1 MDETK
6 KPNDK
11 IPEKPSTFEG
21 QHMAPGK
28 TGDRVEGKD
37 PAKVPAEASQVPAKD
52 PAAEAALNK
61 EAEIAKSAPP
71 KPPTGAAP
79 VPHKPASMP
88 AEAGTTSDAT
98 GRVKPPAAQGEKPAA
113 VTGAGA
119 PGAEK
124 PAAAAK
130 PAAPAAPAKPAGPTP
145 QPWNSELP
153 QRFKQRYGSGIVEAS
168 TYMGQPYMVV
178 DASIARDVLLGMC
191 DAEQFDY
198 CVDVTCVHWPQREK
212 PFDVVWILYSFPHNQ
227 RVRIKT
233 MVADGESAPSVA
245 DIWAAANWL
254 EREAFDM
261 FGVKFEGHPDL
272 RRILMPEDWSGYP
285 LRKDY
290 GIIQQ
295 DQKWVKIHLGIESG
309 Q

>member
-6 KPNDK
+6 KPNEK

-21 QHMAPGK
+21 QNMAPGK
-28 TGDRVEGKD
+28 TGDQVEGKD
-37 PAKVPAEASQVPAKD
+37 PAKSPAEPSRVPATD
-52 PAAEAALNK
+52 PAAVEALKK

-79 VPHKPASMP
+79 QPS
-88 AEAGTTSDAT
+88 
-98 GRVKPPAAQGEKPAA
+98 
-113 VTGAGA
+113 
-119 PGAEK
+119 K
-124 PAAAAK
+124 PAAAPASAGAASDAAGNVK
-130 PAAPAAPAKPAGPTP
+130 PPVKPEGAPPKPTGPTP
-145 QPWNSELP
+145 QPWDSEMVH
-153 QRFKQRYGSGIVEAS
+153 RFKQQWGSGIQEAS
-168 TYMGQPYMVV
+168 TYVGQPYIVV
-178 DASIARDVLLGMC
+178 DSSIARDVLLTMR
-191 DAEQFDY
+191 DQEKFDY

-212 PFDVVWILYSFPHNQ
+212 PFDVVWILYSFARNE

-233 MVADGESAPSVA
+233 MVAEGGSAPSVQ
-245 DIWAAANWL
+245 DIWTTANWL

-272 RRILMPEDWSGYP
+272 RRILLPEDWTGFP

-295 DQKWVKIHLGIESG
+295 DQKWVQIHLGIESG

>member
-1 MDETK
+1 MDDTN

-28 TGDRVEGKD
+28 SGDRVEGKD
-37 PAKVPAEASQVPAKD
+37 PAKATAEAPQVPAKD
-52 PAAEAALNK
+52 PAAVEALKK

-79 VPHKPASMP
+79 QPAKLASAP
-88 AEAGTTSDAT
+88 ANAGATSDAV
-98 GRVKPPAAQGEKPAA
+98 GNVKPPTRPE
-113 VTGAGA
+113 GA
-119 PGAEK
+119 PPK
-124 PAAAAK
+124 PT
-130 PAAPAAPAKPAGPTP
+130 GPTP
-145 QPWNSELP
+145 QPWDSETV
-153 QRFKQRYGSGIVEAS
+153 QRFRQRYGSGVVEAS
-168 TYMGQPYMVV
+168 TYVGQPYIVV
-178 DASIARDVLLGMC
+178 DSSIARDVLMTMR
-191 DAEQFDY
+191 DEEKFDY
-198 CVDVTCVHWPQREK
+198 CVDVTCVHYPQREK
-212 PFDVVWILYSFPHNQ
+212 PFDVVWILYSFPRNE

-233 MVADGESAPSVA
+233 RIAEGESAPSVQ
-245 DIWAAANWL
+245 DIWTTANWL

-272 RRILMPEDWSGYP
+272 RRILLPEDWTGYP

-295 DQKWVKIHLGIESG
+295 DQKWVQIHLGIESG

>member
-1 MDETK
+1 MDDTN

-21 QHMAPGK
+21 QNMAPGK

-37 PAKVPAEASQVPAKD
+37 PAKVPAEASRVPAND
-52 PAAEAALNK
+52 PAAEAQLNK

-79 VPHKPASMP
+79 QPSKPASDP
-88 AEAGTTSDAT
+88 ANAGAASDAA

-113 VTGAGA
+113 VVGAGA

-124 PAAAAK
+124 PAAAAPAK
-130 PAAPAAPAKPAGPTP
+130 PAAAPKPAGPTP
-145 QPWNSELP
+145 QPWDSDIVR
-153 QRFKQRYGSGIVEAS
+153 RFRQRYGSGIQEAV
-168 TYMGQPYMVV
+168 TYVGQPYIVV
-178 DASIARDVLLGMC
+178 DSSIARDVLLTMR
-191 DAEQFDY
+191 DEEQFDY
-198 CVDVTCVHWPQREK
+198 CVDLTCVHWPKREK

-233 MVADGESAPSVA
+233 TVAETESAPSVQ
-245 DIWAAANWL
+245 DIWTTANWM

-272 RRILMPEDWSGYP
+272 RRILLPEDWTGHP

-295 DQKWVKIHLGIESG
+295 DQKWVQIHLGIESG

>member
-1 MDETK
+1 MDDTN

-21 QHMAPGK
+21 QNMAPGK

-37 PAKVPAEASQVPAKD
+37 PAKVPAEASRVPAND
-52 PAAEAALNK
+52 PAAEAQLNK

-79 VPHKPASMP
+79 QPSKPASDP
-88 AEAGTTSDAT
+88 ANAGAASDAA

-113 VTGAGA
+113 VVGAGA

-124 PAAAAK
+124 PAAAA
-130 PAAPAAPAKPAGPTP
+130 PAKPAAAPKPASPTP
-145 QPWNSELP
+145 QPWDSEIVR
-153 QRFKQRYGSGIVEAS
+153 RFRQRYGSGIQEAV
-168 TYMGQPYMVV
+168 TYVGQPYIVV
-178 DASIARDVLLGMC
+178 DSSIARDVLLTMR
-191 DAEQFDY
+191 DEEQFDY
-198 CVDVTCVHWPQREK
+198 CVDLTCVHWPKREK

-233 MVADGESAPSVA
+233 TVAETESAPSVQ
-245 DIWAAANWL
+245 DIWTTANWM

-272 RRILMPEDWSGYP
+272 RRILLPEDWTGHP

-295 DQKWVKIHLGIESG
+295 DQKWVQIHLGIESG

>member
-6 KPNDK
+6 KPNEK

-21 QHMAPGK
+21 QNMAPGK
-28 TGDRVEGKD
+28 TGDRIEGKD
-37 PAKVPAEASQVPAKD
+37 PAKAPAEPSQVPAQD
-52 PAAEAALNK
+52 PAAIEALKK

-79 VPHKPASMP
+79 QPSKPAAAP
-88 AEAGTTSDAT
+88 ASAGATSDAA
-98 GRVKPPAAQGEKPAA
+98 GNVKPPAAKP
-113 VTGAGA
+113 
-119 PGAEK
+119 E
-124 PAAAAK
+124 
-130 PAAPAAPAKPAGPTP
+130 AAPPKPTGPTP
-145 QPWNSELP
+145 QPWDSEMV
-153 QRFKQRYGSGIVEAS
+153 QRFKQRYGSGIQEAS
-168 TYMGQPYMVV
+168 TYVGQPYIVV
-178 DASIARDVLLGMC
+178 DSSIARDVLMTMR

-212 PFDVVWILYSFPHNQ
+212 PFDVVWILYSFPRNE

-233 MVADGESAPSVA
+233 MVAENQSAPSVQ
-245 DIWAAANWL
+245 DIWTTANWL

-261 FGVKFEGHPDL
+261 FGVKFEGHPDM
-272 RRILMPEDWSGYP
+272 RRILLPEDWTGYP

-295 DQKWVKIHLGIESG
+295 DQKWVQIHLGIESG